1 MERQAHWET
10 VYGTR
15 MEDAVSWF
23 QEAPTVSMDLIARVA
38 APGSAVIDVGGGASR
53 LVDRLVAAGYGMTVL
68 DIADAAL
75 AQARA
80 RMGDAAQSV
89 DWIVADVTDW
99 RPPRQFD
106 VWHDRAVFHFLVDP
120 ADRRAYVAAASEAI
134 PEGGHAIIGTF
145 APDGPERCS
154 GLPVRR
160 YDPEALGA
168 EFGPGFERAEDLRHD
183 HVTPSGA
190 IQRFQFTVLR
200 KVT

>member
-15 MEDAVSWF
+15 TEDAVSWF
-23 QEAPTVSMDLIARVA
+23 QESPTVSMDLIARVA
-38 APGSAVIDVGGGASR
+38 APGSAIVDVGGGASR

-80 RMGDAAQSV
+80 RMGDAARSV

-106 VWHDRAVFHFLVDP
+106 VWHDRAVFHFLVDA

-160 YDPEALGA
+160 YDPEALAA
-168 EFGPGFERAEDLRHD
+168 EFGPSFERADDLRHD

>member
-10 VYGTR
+10 VYSTR
-15 MEDAVSWF
+15 TEDAVSWF
-23 QEAPTVSMDLIARVA
+23 QETPTVSMDLIARLA
-38 APGSAVIDVGGGASR
+38 APGSAVLDVGGGASR

-80 RMGDAAQSV
+80 RMGNAARSV

-120 ADRRAYVAAASEAI
+120 ADRRAYVAVASEAI
-134 PEGGHAIIGTF
+134 PVGGHAIIGTF

-160 YDPEALGA
+160 YDPETLAA
-168 EFGPGFERAEDLRHD
+168 EFGPGFERAEDVRHD

-190 IQRFQFTVLR
+190 IQWFQFTVLR